1 MSNRDAIVAIINRK
15 GGAGKSTTTFQ
26 LAGSLVELGQRVL
39 IVDLDPQASLTRLV
53 LDEPVGQGEG
63 IGNCLLLD
71 GPPAVSRIRPTAL
84 GFHLLPG
91 DRSIEGANIALLDY
105 PGRFRRLRRT
115 LAGLN
120 GYDVVL
126 VDTPPSLDFA
136 TASAMVAA
144 RWAILPTGTVQQDI
158 DALVDTLA
166 LLDNLA
172 ADDEDVA
179 RRLAIIPTGT
189 ERDNVDRQVVE
200 ALHVA
205 FGDLVMEA
213 IPRTVAV
220 KRSMNARVPVCVS
233 EPRSPAVPRYRALAE
248 LVVRAVSGGIGGEVA
263 HATA

>member
-1 MSNRDAIVAIINRK
+1 MPTRDAIVAIINRK

-26 LAGSLVELGQRVL
+26 LAGALLERGRRVL
-39 IVDLDPQASLTRLV
+39 IVDLDPQASLTRLL

-71 GPPAVSRIRPTAL
+71 GPSAATRIRRTTI
-84 GFHLLPG
+84 GVDLLPG

-105 PGRFRRLRRT
+105 PGRFKRLRRVLSGIT
-115 LAGLN
+115 
-120 GYDVVL
+120 GYDVIL
-126 VDTPPSLDFA
+126 IDTPPALDFA
-136 TASAMVAA
+136 TASAMTAA

-172 ADDEDVA
+172 ADDEEVA
-179 RRLAIIPTGT
+179 ARLAIVPTGT

-200 ALHVA
+200 ALHAQFGELVA
-205 FGDLVMEA
+205 EP

-220 KRSMNARVPVCVS
+220 KRSMNSRVPLCQA
-233 EPRSPAVPRYRALAE
+233 EPRSPAVPPYRALAE
-248 LVVRAVSGGIGGEVA
+248 LVVQAVSEQLVGEVTR
-263 HATA
+263 ATA